1 MHVTFQEAC
10 TLQRS
15 RSVGSQECPCT
26 TVTTRIGGS
35 VLADTA
41 KQSKT
46 SFMPGPSWKLG
57 KCQVL
62 CHSSRWTERSR
73 FAARLSTTQHFA
85 TMEQTSSSRPSLTPS
100 HVTADKKRK
109 KKKKARTPRQTP
121 RDDATSAGSGGGAAP
136 AAAAEPIAR
145 KPKRRRVGS
154 AASATS
160 IASAASGASA
170 SGAGPSQAAPD
181 AGSSLASRTG
191 RGYTVSIAIPGSIVD
206 NAQSPELQAYLTSQI
221 ARALAIFCVDE
232 VVVFNESSK
241 SLGDGTAEAA
251 KAAARGWNP
260 NEFLARLL
268 QYQETPQSVVHVR
281 F

>member
-1 MHVTFQEAC
+1 M
-10 TLQRS
+10 
-15 RSVGSQECPCT
+15 
-26 TVTTRIGGS
+26 
-35 VLADTA
+35 
-41 KQSKT
+41 
-46 SFMPGPSWKLG
+46 
-57 KCQVL
+57 L

-121 RDDATSAGSGGGAAP
+121 RDDATSAGSGAGAAP

-154 AASATS
+154 ATSATS

-170 SGAGPSQAAPD
+170 GGAGPSQKGLAAPD
-181 AGSSLASRTG
+181 AGSTLASRTG